1 MNAFT
6 IDNSILQGVENY
18 AREHR
23 MSVNDVVE
31 RSIMFFLKEHGKPSK
46 LTNTPEFITALTKMQ
61 KLSGRNA
68 GSPVPS
74 DENGME
80 ALTELKY
87 AL

>member
-1 MNAFT
+1 
-6 IDNSILQGVENY
+6 
-18 AREHR
+18 

-46 LTNTPEFITALTKMQ
+46 LTNTPEFIAALTKMQ
-61 KLSGRNA
+61 KLSGRDA
-68 GSPVPS
+68 GSPVSS

>member
-18 AREHR
+18 AREHS

-31 RSIMFFLKEHGKPSK
+31 RSIMFFLKEHGKPSE
-46 LTNTPEFITALTKMQ
+46 LTNTPEFTKMQ

-87 AL
+87 ALWEYL

>member
-1 MNAFT
+1 
-6 IDNSILQGVENY
+6 
-18 AREHR
+18 
-23 MSVNDVVE
+23 
-31 RSIMFFLKEHGKPSK
+31 
-46 LTNTPEFITALTKMQ
+46 MQ

>member
-1 MNAFT
+1 
-6 IDNSILQGVENY
+6 
-18 AREHR
+18 
-23 MSVNDVVE
+23 
-31 RSIMFFLKEHGKPSK
+31 MFFLEEHGNPLK